1 MDIRIVSKV
10 IVTKIYVIISLS
22 SLCLVY
28 VLMTVIIKAFTANML
43 CMDIANLNYLSY
55 SLLVRFISNWCFL
68 KFIKSFLSTLFF
80 TVDVDGMWTPSSAA
94 GSGFRGGPS
103 GEVRCTVHRW
113 LSGNI
118 SWCL

>member
-10 IVTKIYVIISLS
+10 IVTKIYVIISSS
-22 SLCLVY
+22 SLCPVY

-68 KFIKSFLSTLFF
+68 LQVYQKFPFYPILY
-80 TVDVDGMWTPSSAA
+80 
-94 GSGFRGGPS
+94 
-103 GEVRCTVHRW
+103 C
-113 LSGNI
+113 
-118 SWCL
+118 